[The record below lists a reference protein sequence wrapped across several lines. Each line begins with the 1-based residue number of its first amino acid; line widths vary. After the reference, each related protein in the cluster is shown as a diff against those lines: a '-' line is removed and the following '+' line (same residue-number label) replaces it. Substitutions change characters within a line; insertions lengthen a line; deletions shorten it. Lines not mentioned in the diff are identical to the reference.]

1 MSAGKFSLSLFASIA
16 ALVIL
21 SASQAAALNS
31 IELTPAT
38 GTVTAGDQVNI
49 SLTMNFDDVT
59 SGGGL
64 EVSYDSLGLSFV
76 SFSFDPAYGGFAG
89 FEMAPADGDSANP
102 FSIGFGF
109 FATAPPFGVSGQ
121 KVIGTLVFEALA
133 SGAGTISTI
142 STSASNLVPGPFYGP
157 ADLNNPM
164 VVEFGST
171 QVMVSSPAPI
181 PEPSTALLLLVGLT
195 GLSAFPNWVNRSKNG

>member
-1 MSAGKFSLSLFASIA
+1 MSAGKFVLSLFASIA

-31 IELTPAT
+31 IELTSAT
-38 GTVTAGDQVNI
+38 GTVAAGDQINI
-49 SLTMNFDDVT
+49 SLIMNFDDVMT
-59 SGGGL
+59 GGGL
-64 EVSYDSLGLSFV
+64 EVSYDAVGLSFV
-76 SFSFDPAYGGFAG
+76 SFSFDVGFGGNFG
-89 FEMAPADGDSANP
+89 LSAPAAGDSTDTL
-102 FSIGFGF
+102 SIGFGF
-109 FATAPPFGVSGQ
+109 FSTAPPFGVSGEHL
-121 KVIGTLVFEALA
+121 IGTLVFEALA
-133 SGAGTISTI
+133 PGIGLTSTI
-142 STSASNLVPGPFYGP
+142 STGASSVFPGPFFGP
-157 ADLNNPM
+157 ADTNPM

>member
-1 MSAGKFSLSLFASIA
+1 MSAGKFVLSLFASIA

-38 GTVTAGDQVNI
+38 GTVAAGDQINI
-49 SLTMNFDDVT
+49 SLIMNFDDVMT
-59 SGGGL
+59 GGGL
-64 EVSYDSLGLSFV
+64 EVSYDAVGLSFV
-76 SFSFDPAYGGFAG
+76 SFSFDVGFGGNFG
-89 FEMAPADGDSANP
+89 LSAPAAGDSTNP
-102 FSIGFGF
+102 LSIGFGF
-109 FATAPPFGVSGQ
+109 FSTAPPFGVSGEHL
-121 KVIGTLVFEALA
+121 IGTLVFEALA
-133 SGAGTISTI
+133 PGIGLTSTI
-142 STSASNLVPGPFYGP
+142 STGASSVFPGPFYGP
-157 ADLNNPM
+157 ADTNPM
-164 VVEFGST
+164 VVAFGST

>member
-1 MSAGKFSLSLFASIA
+1 MSAGKFVLSLFASIA

-38 GTVTAGDQVNI
+38 GTVAAGDQINI
-49 SLTMNFDDVT
+49 SLIMNFDDVMT
-59 SGGGL
+59 GGGL
-64 EVSYDSLGLSFV
+64 EFSYDAVGLSFV
-76 SFSFDPAYGGFAG
+76 SFSFDVGFGGNFG
-89 FEMAPADGDSANP
+89 LSAPAAGDSTDTL
-102 FSIGFGF
+102 SIGFGF
-109 FATAPPFGVSGQ
+109 FSTAPPFGVSGEHL
-121 KVIGTLVFEALA
+121 IGTLVFEALA
-133 SGAGTISTI
+133 PGIGLTSTI
-142 STSASNLVPGPFYGP
+142 STGASSVFPGPFYGP
-157 ADLNNPM
+157 ADTNPM

>member
-1 MSAGKFSLSLFASIA
+1 MPSGKFSLSLFASIA
-16 ALVIL
+16 ALVMF

-31 IELTPAT
+31 IDLTPT
-38 GTVTAGDQVNI
+38 TQNVTVGAQFNI
-49 SLTMNFDDVT
+49 SLSMDFDDFT
-59 SGGGL
+59 NGGGL

-76 SFSFDPAYGGFAG
+76 SFSFDSAYGGFAG

-109 FATAPPFGVSGQ
+109 FASAPPFGVSGQ
-121 KVIGTLVFEALA
+121 KLIGTLVFEALA
-133 SGAGTISTI
+133 SGVGTTSTI
-142 STSASNLVPGPFYGP
+142 STSASNLAPGPFYGP
-157 ADLNNPM
+157 AGPNPL

-171 QVMVSSPAPI
+171 QVLVSSPAPI

-195 GLSAFPNWVNRSKNG
+195 GLSAFPNWVNRSQVN

>member
-1 MSAGKFSLSLFASIA
+1 MSAGKFALSLFASIA

-31 IELTPAT
+31 IALTPAT
-38 GTVTAGDQVNI
+38 GTVAAGDQVNI
-49 SLTMNFDDVT
+49 SLIMNFDDVM

-64 EVSYDSLGLSFV
+64 EISYDDLGLSFV
-76 SFSFDPAYGGFAG
+76 SFSFDVGFGGNFG
-89 FEMAPADGDSANP
+89 LSAPVAGDSTNP
-102 FSIGFGF
+102 LSIGFGF
-109 FATAPPFGVSGQ
+109 FSTAPPYGVSGEQ
-121 KVIGTLVFEALA
+121 LIGTLVFEALA
-133 SGAGTISTI
+133 PGIGLTSTI
-142 STSASNLVPGPFYGP
+142 STGASSVFPGPFYGP
-157 ADLNNPM
+157 ADPMNPL
-164 VVEFGST
+164 VVAFGST

>member
-1 MSAGKFSLSLFASIA
+1 MSAGKFVLSLFASIA

-38 GTVTAGDQVNI
+38 GTVAAGDQINI
-49 SLTMNFDDVT
+49 SLIMNFDDLMT
-59 SGGGL
+59 GGGL
-64 EVSYDSLGLSFV
+64 EFSYDAVGLSFV
-76 SFSFDPAYGGFAG
+76 SFSFDVGFGGNFG
-89 FEMAPADGDSANP
+89 LSAPAAGDSTNP
-102 FSIGFGF
+102 LSIGFGF
-109 FATAPPFGVSGQ
+109 FSTAPPYGVSGEHL
-121 KVIGTLVFEALA
+121 IGTLVFEALA
-133 SGAGTISTI
+133 PGIGLTSTI
-142 STSASNLVPGPFYGP
+142 STGASSVFPGPFFGP
-157 ADLNNPM
+157 ADPINPM

>member
-1 MSAGKFSLSLFASIA
+1 MSAGKFVLSLFSSIA

-31 IELTPAT
+31 IELSPTT
-38 GTVTAGDQVNI
+38 QSVTVGDQVNI
-49 SLTMNFDDVT
+49 SLSMNFDDVM

-64 EVSYDSLGLSFV
+64 EVSYDALGLSFV
-76 SFSFDPAYGGFAG
+76 SFSFDVGFGGNFG
-89 FEMAPADGDSANP
+89 LSAPAAGDSADRL
-102 FSIGFGF
+102 SIGFGF
-109 FATAPPFGVSGQ
+109 FSMAPPYGANGQ
-121 KVIGTLVFEALA
+121 HLIGTLVFEALA
-133 SGAGTISTI
+133 PGIGTISTG
-142 STSASNLVPGPFYGP
+142 ASSFIPGPFYGP
-157 ADLNNPM
+157 ADPMNPL

-171 QVMVSSPAPI
+171 QVLVSSPAPI

>member
-1 MSAGKFSLSLFASIA
+1 MSAGKFVLSLFASIA

-38 GTVTAGDQVNI
+38 GTVAAGDQINI
-49 SLTMNFDDVT
+49 SLIMNFDDLMT
-59 SGGGL
+59 GGGL
-64 EVSYDSLGLSFV
+64 EFSYDAVGLSFV
-76 SFSFDPAYGGFAG
+76 SFSFDVGLGGNFGLSAPTAG
-89 FEMAPADGDSANP
+89 DPTNP
-102 FSIGFGF
+102 LSIGFGF
-109 FATAPPFGVSGQ
+109 FSTAPPFGVSGEHL
-121 KVIGTLVFEALA
+121 IGTLVFEALA
-133 SGAGTISTI
+133 PGIGLTSTI
-142 STSASNLVPGPFYGP
+142 STGASSVFPGPFYGP
-157 ADLNNPM
+157 ADPYNPM

>member
-1 MSAGKFSLSLFASIA
+1 MSAGKFVLSLFASIA

-38 GTVTAGDQVNI
+38 GTVAAGDQINI
-49 SLTMNFDDVT
+49 SLIMNFDDLMT
-59 SGGGL
+59 GGGL
-64 EVSYDSLGLSFV
+64 EFSYDAVGLSFV
-76 SFSFDPAYGGFAG
+76 SFSFDVGFGGNFG
-89 FEMAPADGDSANP
+89 LSAPAAGDSTDP
-102 FSIGFGF
+102 LSIGFGF
-109 FATAPPFGVSGQ
+109 FSTAPPFGVSGEHL
-121 KVIGTLVFEALA
+121 IGTLVFEALA
-133 SGAGTISTI
+133 PGIGLTSTI
-142 STSASNLVPGPFYGP
+142 STGASSVFPGPFYGP
-157 ADLNNPM
+157 ADTNPM

>member
-1 MSAGKFSLSLFASIA
+1 MSAGKFVLSLFSSIA

-31 IELTPAT
+31 IELSPTT
-38 GTVTAGDQVNI
+38 QSVTVGDQVNI
-49 SLTMNFDDVT
+49 SLSMNFDDVM

-64 EVSYDSLGLSFV
+64 EVSYDALGLSFV
-76 SFSFDPAYGGFAG
+76 SFSFDVGFGGNFG
-89 FEMAPADGDSANP
+89 LSAPAAGDSADRL
-102 FSIGFGF
+102 SIGFDF
-109 FATAPPFGVSGQ
+109 FSTAPPFGVTGQ
-121 KVIGTLVFEALA
+121 QMIGTLVFEALA
-133 SGAGTISTI
+133 PGIGLTSTI
-142 STSASNLVPGPFYGP
+142 STHASSVFPGPFYGP
-157 ADLNNPM
+157 ADPMNPL

-171 QVMVSSPAPI
+171 QVLVSSPAPI

>member
-1 MSAGKFSLSLFASIA
+1 MSAGKFVLSLFASIA
-16 ALVIL
+16 ALEIL

-38 GTVTAGDQVNI
+38 GTVAAGDQINI
-49 SLTMNFDDVT
+49 SLIMNFDDLMT
-59 SGGGL
+59 GGGL
-64 EVSYDSLGLSFV
+64 EFSYDAVGLSFV
-76 SFSFDPAYGGFAG
+76 SFSFDVGLGGNFG
-89 FEMAPADGDSANP
+89 LSAPAAGDSTDTL
-102 FSIGFGF
+102 SIGFGF
-109 FATAPPFGVSGQ
+109 FSTAPPFGVSGEHL
-121 KVIGTLVFEALA
+121 IGTLVFEALA
-133 SGAGTISTI
+133 PGIGLTSTI
-142 STSASNLVPGPFYGP
+142 STGASSVFPGPFFGP
-157 ADLNNPM
+157 ADTNPM